1 MCTEVPLTPA
11 CTEGTSAASAQQ
23 STCIHIFLKFFSPYI
38 FSARYLYTDLYSS
51 LMWTGTE
58 APEGSG
64 NYTSAVKPVSCSKA
78 SPIGCESVAG
88 STDPLLG
95 YVFSFGEDSR
105 KDVFVLASKG
115 VYRVVRPSLCG
126 YTCPAERPATD
137 NGTAPGPGGPS
148 SGAPAAT
155 RLGRSVAAVAVAV
168 ALALIPCVLLL

>member
-1 MCTEVPLTPA
+1 MPSKAPA
-11 CTEGTSAASAQQ
+11 Y
-23 STCIHIFLKFFSPYI
+23 IYFLIFSPYI

-168 ALALIPCVLLL
+168 ALALIPCALLL